1 MKLNGL
7 SHYHPCKYVKLGCKG
22 KLKCYDAFLMRN
34 YDGWPEVICVL
45 NPEEN
50 IECEECLGMPL
61 CEDCGFPEN
70 LGHDDICI
78 FWMRYNPFFEGGWW
92 ADQIPIEQMEDDYD
106 GIDVENDEM
115 R

>member
-70 LGHDDICI
+70 LGHDDECE
-78 FWMRYNPFFEGGWW
+78 FWSRSLVDSYEN
-92 ADQIPIEQMEDDYD
+92 IPVNQMEDDYD